1 MTIRERTANGFESLQ
16 SFGLVLLL
24 VALPYSEGLKNTA
37 LALAFLGFAGKAIL
51 GRMPRF
57 HDTALA
63 WSLLA
68 YIAACF
74 LSFALARP
82 ELQVLPELLTVL
94 MTTAPFFLVA
104 DACARRPSRALLFTW
119 AILIGALLAGLSG
132 YGSFLTGFEERLS
145 LASIENPVP
154 AAEYLSIALGVSLAL
169 LIAEYRAG
177 IAGPL
182 LVLVAGFTAVPLV
195 MTRSRGGLL
204 GAVFGGAAII
214 AASLRRKR
222 YAIVALIVV
231 AGLVATFAV
240 LHPNSRL
247 FMGRNITARLAT
259 WQRSV
264 ELVAERPLTGHGP
277 GIYWAL
283 GVTYADH
290 KGEEHQLNAH
300 NTLFHT
306 AAEVGLVGAGALVAF
321 LVLAVRGALRSARA
335 ARHAIGRA
343 VAVGALAGVVASIV
357 AGLTAVSTDAEPG
370 ILFYALAA
378 IGAARNVMS
387 VPSAETG
394 LHDGGEG

>member
-1 MTIRERTANGFESLQ
+1 MTIRERTANGFETLQ

-24 VALPYSEGLKNTA
+24 VALPYSEGLKTTG
-37 LALAFLGFAGKAIL
+37 LALAFLGFAGKTL
-51 GRMPRF
+51 TGRMPRF
-57 HDTALA
+57 HNPALA

-82 ELQVLPELLTVL
+82 ELQRPGELLTVL

-104 DACARRPSRALLFTW
+104 DACAMRPSRALLFTW
-119 AILIGALLAGLSG
+119 AILIGALLAGLAA
-132 YGSFLTGFEERLS
+132 YGSFLTGYEERLS

-154 AAEYLSIALGVSLAL
+154 AAEYLALALGVCLAL
-169 LIAEYRAG
+169 LVAEYRAG

-214 AASLRRKR
+214 AASLRRRR
-222 YAIVALIVV
+222 YAIVALLVI

-240 LHPNSRL
+240 MHPNSRL
-247 FMGRNITARLAT
+247 FMGRNITARLST
-259 WQRSV
+259 WRRSV
-264 ELVAERPLTGHGP
+264 ELITERPLTGHGP

-283 GVTYADH
+283 GVTYNDH

-300 NTLFHT
+300 NTLFHA
-306 AAEVGLVGAGALVAF
+306 AAENGLVGAGALAAF
-321 LVLAVRGALRSARA
+321 LLLALRGAVRSARA

-343 VAVGALAGVVASIV
+343 LAVGALAGIVASIV

-370 ILFYALAA
+370 MLFYALAA
-378 IGAARNVMS
+378 IGAARNAMS
-387 VPSAETG
+387 APADEADMR
-394 LHDGGEG
+394 DGGAG

>member
-1 MTIRERTANGFESLQ
+1 MTTRERTANGFETLQ

-24 VALPYSEGLKNTA
+24 VALPYSEGLKTTG
-37 LALAFLGFAGKAIL
+37 LALAFLGFAGKTL
-51 GRMPRF
+51 VGRMPRF
-57 HDTALA
+57 QDPALA

-68 YIAACF
+68 YVAACF

-82 ELQVLPELLTVL
+82 ELQRPPELLTVL

-104 DACARRPSRALLFTW
+104 DACTRRPSRALLFTW
-119 AILIGALLAGLSG
+119 AILIGALLAGLAA
-132 YGSFLTGFEERLS
+132 YGSFLTGYEERLS

-154 AAEYLSIALGVSLAL
+154 AAEYLAIALGVCLAL

-182 LVLVAGFTAVPLV
+182 LVLVAGFTAVPLA

-204 GAVFGGAAII
+204 GAAFGGAAII
-214 AASLRRKR
+214 AASLRRRR
-222 YAIVALIVV
+222 YAIVALLIV
-231 AGLVATFAV
+231 AGLVVTFA
-240 LHPNSRL
+240 LMHPNSRL
-247 FMGRNITARLAT
+247 FMGRNITARFAT

-264 ELVAERPLTGHGP
+264 ELVAERPVTGHGP

-283 GVTYADH
+283 GVTYADQ

-300 NTLFHT
+300 NTLFHA
-306 AAEVGLVGAGALVAF
+306 AAEVGFVGAGALAAF
-321 LVLAVRGALRSARA
+321 LVLALRGAVRSLRG

-370 ILFYALAA
+370 MLFYALAA
-378 IGAARNVMS
+378 IGAARHVMS
-387 VPSAETG
+387 APTDEPAG
-394 LHDGGEG
+394 RDGGVG